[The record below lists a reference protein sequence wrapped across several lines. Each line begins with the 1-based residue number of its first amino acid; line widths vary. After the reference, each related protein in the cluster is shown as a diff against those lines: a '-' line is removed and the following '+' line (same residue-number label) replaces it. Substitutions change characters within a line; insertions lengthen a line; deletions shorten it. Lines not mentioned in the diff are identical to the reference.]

1 MIKEFAKFFLDI
13 AKYMITAILI
23 STFFSMFES
32 RWPIYLFG
40 AIMVGGSLFTS
51 IVLFKLDERRKI
63 ENKEK

>member
-40 AIMVGGSLFTS
+40 AIMVGTS